1 MYVKG
6 VGPRL
11 AESLKS
17 KGIETVE
24 DLLYYLPFR
33 YEDRLNARTIAE
45 LKAGEMASVIAEV
58 RTAMLFRTKRM
69 PIFEVTFGQGRS
81 SLKGIWFHGTYLKDK
96 FKPGQL
102 VALYGKVEKSTR
114 GRGSLQIIQPQFE
127 ILANPHEAP
136 DGDDDAARLEKE
148 AERRAEESLEIGRI
162 VPIYESAANQKLTSR
177 WFRGATFRAL
187 QSLSPQIADGV
198 PRAIVERVGLI

>member
-6 VGPRL
+6 IGPRL

-45 LKAGEMASVIAEV
+45 LKSGEMASVIAEV

-81 SLKGIWFHGTYLKDK
+81 TLKGIWFHGTYLKDK

-114 GRGSLQIIQPQFE
+114 GRGSLQVIQPQYE
-127 ILANPHEAP
+127 ILADPYHDAGGHN
-136 DGDDDAARLEKE
+136 DAAVLEKE
-148 AERRAEESLEIGRI
+148 AERRVEESLEIGRI
-162 VPIYESAANQKLTSR
+162 VPIYESAANQ
-177 WFRGATFRAL
+177 
-187 QSLSPQIADGV
+187 
-198 PRAIVERVGLI
+198 